1 MTKRRQPGMLDDI
14 LVVDFS
20 QFLAGPLA
28 ALKLADF
35 GARVIK
41 VERPGAGD
49 LGRSLYLSDLDIN
62 GTNTLFHA
70 INRNKESYA
79 ANLKSPDELA
89 KVKELVR
96 RADVVIQNF
105 RPGVITQYELD
116 YESVKVFNPRVVY
129 ASISGYG
136 EEGEWVELPGQDLLA
151 QARSGLMWL
160 TGDADDP
167 PMPMG
172 LAIADQLAANITVQG
187 ILAGIVNRAKTGA
200 GTHVQTSLIEALLD
214 FQFEVLT
221 THLNDPRRRLPERSA
236 INNAHAYLAA
246 PYGVYRTADGYLA
259 VAMTPIPKLAEALA
273 CDPLRAHTDPR
284 RWFTERDAIKRIL
297 ADFLATRT
305 TAQWLAL
312 LVPADIW
319 AAEVLDWNGL
329 LTSDGFKILD
339 FVQTLTLNT
348 GETIRTTRS
357 PLRFDGKMQRSPR
370 PAPDVGE
377 HNHIIDTELTN
388 GKLSAARPRIGG
400 DQP

>member
-1 MTKRRQPGMLDDI
+1 MSEKRQPGMLEDI

-20 QFLAGPLA
+20 QFLSGPLA

-105 RPGVITQYELD
+105 RPGVITQYGLD

-167 PMPMG
+167 PVPMG

-187 ILAGIVNRAKTGA
+187 ILAGIVNRTKTGA
-200 GTHVQTSLIEALLD
+200 GTHVQTSLLEALLD

-221 THLNDPRRRLPERSA
+221 THLNDPRHRLPERSA

-259 VAMTPIPKLAEALA
+259 VAMTPIPKLAEALG

-284 RWFTERDAIKRIL
+284 RWFTERDAIKSIL

-305 TAQWLAL
+305 TAQWLTL

-329 LTSDGFKILD
+329 LTSDGFKVLD

-357 PLRFDGKMQRSPR
+357 PLRFDGKMSRSPR

-377 HNHIIDTELTN
+377 HNRTIDTELTT
-388 GKLSAARPRIGG
+388 GS
-400 DQP
+400 